1 MLWPSLKHR
10 PSLDEGIPL
19 SPRPLRRWL
28 KALPL
33 VDMGETTR
41 LVYNGLLT
49 LNQAQLPAG
58 QRIQNMELVRESAQD
73 VLQHLSRHFIA
84 RSLPLPPRGRKILR
98 LLLRLHKELSTGYK
112 LALRDAARGDNL
124 SNKLLALA
132 THRALRHMSLI
143 HLQAAQMYET
153 EPAGMWHDIHL
164 LYAFAEEHQLTAS
177 VVKDASY
184 RHIRQSSIAEAYL
197 QTALLALSLP
207 TTLRQGEA
215 ERLAGF
221 FEKTAGLVGIDGR
234 PLADAGSGVYLI
246 NLELDRPPAYT
257 SMPETPALASL
268 RGITPDKLLTHLRA
282 QLQGTAV
289 GQGGMQA
296 AGTLPADL
304 ARRLLLT
311 LTQHAKRDF
320 ARADRDE
327 RIYVAIGL
335 DSIHR
340 AVQADPA
347 RTMAHGESL
356 RAAGLPDR
364 ARDLRLQTIPEQH
377 RSHNADPTNYYDP
390 NATSDDIWRLVVN
403 DALWDRA
410 APTSPAMDMDAADAA
425 ASIEQ
430 NPPQEWAQWR
440 LINASP
446 GGYCISWE
454 QAGPARAQVGELI
467 GLRDREGRNVLWRIG
482 LIRWMRNVPEEG
494 LIIGIQ
500 LLAARSYQI
509 TVHAAHTRR
518 HATAGA
524 MDALLLPEVKAL
536 RQPGSLILPAG
547 HFQPGD
553 DVVITEGAN
562 ESRVRLQ
569 ECLQQATS
577 FAQFM
582 IGTIDTETPAGQ
594 ESGFDALWSKL

>member
-1 MLWPSLKHR
+1 MLWPLLKTR

-41 LVYNGLLT
+41 LIYNGLLT

-58 QRIQNMELVRESAQD
+58 QRIQNMELIRESAQA
-73 VLQHLSRHFIA
+73 VLQHLARQFIA

-112 LALRDAARGDNL
+112 LALRDASKGEAL
-124 SNKLLALA
+124 SSKLLTLA
-132 THRALRHMSLI
+132 THRALRHMGLI

-164 LYAFAEEHQLTAS
+164 LYAFAEEHQLTAN
-177 VVKDASY
+177 VVKDNTY
-184 RHIRQSSIAEAYL
+184 HNIRQSSIAEAYL
-197 QTALLALSLP
+197 QIALLALTTP

-215 ERLAGF
+215 ERLASF
-221 FEKTAGLVGIDGR
+221 FEKTATLVSIDNQ
-234 PLADAGSGVYLI
+234 PVTDASNGVYLI
-246 NLELDRPPAYT
+246 NLDLDRPPAYT
-257 SMPETPALASL
+257 TLTDIPAASSL
-268 RGITPDKLLTHLRA
+268 RSIASDRLLTQLRA
-282 QLQGTAV
+282 QLQGSAT
-289 GQGGMQA
+289 GLPGTQA
-296 AGTLPADL
+296 AGILPPEL

-340 AVQADPA
+340 AIQADPE
-347 RTMAHGESL
+347 RPTAHGESL
-356 RAAGLPDR
+356 KAAGLPDM
-364 ARDLRLQTIPEQH
+364 ARSLKLQTISEHH
-377 RSHNADPTNYYDP
+377 RTHNADPTNYYDP

-403 DALWDRA
+403 DALWDRN
-410 APTSPAMDMDAADAA
+410 APPQDTADFMPADSAADVD
-425 ASIEQ
+425 Q
-430 NPPQEWAQWR
+430 NPPQEWAHWR
-440 LINASP
+440 LLNASP

-454 QAGPARAQVGELI
+454 QPGPARSQVGELI
-467 GLRDREGRNVLWRIG
+467 ALREREGRKTLWRIG
-482 LIRWMRNVPEEG
+482 LIRWMRNIPEQG

-509 TVHAAHTRR
+509 TVHAAQTRR
-518 HATAGA
+518 HPGMGA

-536 RQPGSLILPAG
+536 RQPGSLIVPAG
-547 HFQPGD
+547 RFQAGD
-553 DVVITEGAN
+553 EVVITEGAN
-562 ESRVRLQ
+562 ESHIRLQ
-569 ECLQQATS
+569 ECLQYASS

-582 IGTIDTETPAGQ
+582 ISTIDTGSPASQ
-594 ESGFDALWSKL
+594 DSGFDALWSKL